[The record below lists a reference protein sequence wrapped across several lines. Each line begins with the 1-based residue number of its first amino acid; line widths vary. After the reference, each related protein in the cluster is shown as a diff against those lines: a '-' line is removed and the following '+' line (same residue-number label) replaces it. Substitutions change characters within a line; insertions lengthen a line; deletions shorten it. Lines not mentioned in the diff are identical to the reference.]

1 MGRFSDFGREI
12 LEGSDEPVGR
22 VHVVNCAAFLA
33 NWICTYG
40 STCRTFGMSNIDA
53 SWVYP
58 TLITP
63 AGWAFG
69 IWGAIFGLQGCFTAM
84 QLLPQYRAKPL
95 LVNGIAC
102 YFSVACTCQAVWA
115 IVFSR
120 HMMIWSLVMTTG
132 ILVAL
137 VMLLRSMERY
147 RAQTISDYVI
157 LKAPF
162 HLHFAW
168 IFVVVVLNVNMII
181 VQRGADN
188 STIQV
193 VHAVG
198 SFVVL
203 AVGASVAA
211 LRAYGWI
218 PAVVSWTFWSI
229 AWNLSH
235 PKPQLEA
242 LIGSVVLGRFV
253 FAAVVLATMSSL
265 SAAVLATQ
273 GFQDIRDSVLLAP
286 TLDFAPDLTTGLHGN
301 VVLPGAGTR
310 TVCANG
316 HEPTLRDN
324 PSVVTRWLTEL
335 PPMRQCETTDDED
348 DGPRCEQNT
357 AGKGR

>member
-1 MGRFSDFGREI
+1 
-12 LEGSDEPVGR
+12 
-22 VHVVNCAAFLA
+22 
-33 NWICTYG
+33 
-40 STCRTFGMSNIDA
+40 
-53 SWVYP
+53 
-58 TLITP
+58 
-63 AGWAFG
+63 
-69 IWGAIFGLQGCFTAM
+69 
-84 QLLPQYRAKPL
+84 
-95 LVNGIAC
+95 
-102 YFSVACTCQAVWA
+102 
-115 IVFSR
+115 
-120 HMMIWSLVMTTG
+120 
-132 ILVAL
+132 
-137 VMLLRSMERY
+137 
-147 RAQTISDYVI
+147 
-157 LKAPF
+157 
-162 HLHFAW
+162 
-168 IFVVVVLNVNMII
+168 MII

-242 LIGSVVLGRFV
+242 LIGSAVLGRFV

-286 TLDFAPDLTTGLHGN
+286 TLDFALEPVL
-301 VVLPGAGTR
+301 VLPGAGTR

-348 DGPRCEQNT
+348 DGPRCEQNM